1 MEVPVHDGEHSTLE
15 ASVSE
20 CMHAPRRMLILE
32 TKVSLGI
39 VRSARDLPD
48 FPGLA
53 AVVPWPLVCWV
64 AGDGSLF
71 VWGYAI
77 WSGL

>member
-1 MEVPVHDGEHSTLE
+1 
-15 ASVSE
+15 
-20 CMHAPRRMLILE
+20 MHAPRRMLILE

-39 VRSARDLPD
+39 VRSARD

-64 AGDGSLF
+64 AGDGS
-71 VWGYAI
+71 
-77 WSGL
+77 